1 MIFYTQLLRIVFIFF
16 LSISIFA
23 DKDSDD
29 NDKKEDGF
37 DAFLEDL
44 IYFPGLFDV
53 YQNDIDGKVY
63 LLIKKEQLNKEY
75 IYFAH
80 ILDGIVQAGTWRGNY
95 LDNGIIKFNKYFDQI
110 RIERIN
116 TAYVFDQDSSLSK
129 SNYAN
134 ISNSLIDS
142 IEIKKTS
149 ENKEKFLIDITSLL
163 ISEKLS
169 KITAEPYKESSKE
182 SFKIGSISSNKSS
195 IRNVLNYPENT
206 DFEVE
211 FIFSNP
217 SNKPL
222 ENLPLCT
229 LSLKST
235 KRL

>member
-1 MIFYTQLLRIVFIFF
+1 MIFYRQLLRIVFIFF

-23 DKDSDD
+23 DKDNDD

-53 YQNDIDGKVY
+53 YQNDKDGKVY
-63 LLIKKEQLNKEY
+63 LLIKKEQLNNEY

-116 TAYVFDQDSSLSK
+116 TAYVFDQDSPLSK

-142 IEIKKTS
+142 IDIKKTS
-149 ENKEKFLIDITSLL
+149 ENNDKFLIDITSLL
-163 ISEKLS
+163 LSEKLS
-169 KITAEPYKESSKE
+169 KVTSEPSKESSKE

-195 IRNVLNYPENT
+195 IR
-206 DFEVE
+206 
-211 FIFSNP
+211 
-217 SNKPL
+217 
-222 ENLPLCT
+222 
-229 LSLKST
+229 
-235 KRL
+235 